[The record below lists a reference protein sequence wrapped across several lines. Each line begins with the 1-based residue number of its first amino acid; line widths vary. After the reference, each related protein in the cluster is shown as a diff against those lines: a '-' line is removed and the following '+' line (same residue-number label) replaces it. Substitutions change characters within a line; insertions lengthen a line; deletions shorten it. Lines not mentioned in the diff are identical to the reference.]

1 MSSKRYAVV
10 SGVFFTLISLL
21 QLVRAL
27 NQWPAQVGSWQVPVL
42 LSWVAAIVAAALAV
56 WAFRVS
62 RQ

>member
-21 QLVRAL
+21 QFVRAL
-27 NQWPAQVGSWQVPVL
+27 NQWPAQIGSWQVPVL
-42 LSWVAAIVAAALAV
+42 LSWVAGVVTAAFAV